1 MTQLMGSGDAGGFEH
16 CASCGAL
23 AAGPCARCRKP
34 LCGDCCV
41 ITRHGATPWA
51 ICTRCARR
59 GGTSLRG
66 PWLGL
71 IAWLALPL
79 VVLALLVAA
88 AVLLVS
94 SGVVR

>member
-1 MTQLMGSGDAGGFEH
+1 MTQLMGSGEGGGFEH

-51 ICTRCARR
+51 LCFRCARQ
-59 GGTSLRG
+59 GGRSLRSA
-66 PWLGL
+66 WLGL
-71 IAWLALPL
+71 VLWLCIPLLALMAL
-79 VVLALLVAA
+79 VLIGYMFA
-88 AVLLVS
+88 S
-94 SGVVR
+94 RR